1 MSKPEDSFAAIADPT
16 RRAILDLLRLEG
28 PLAAGAIA
36 ARFPSI
42 SRVAV
47 SKHVKV
53 LREAGLVEGHAS
65 GREVLYTLDVRPLRA
80 IQEDWLRR
88 FAPLWDASLE
98 ALRRS
103 VETSDAG
110 GEEQGTGD
118 SVAPPG

>member
-1 MSKPEDSFAAIADPT
+1 MSKSEGPFTAIADPT

-28 PLAAGAIA
+28 ALPAGAIA

-53 LREAGLVEGHAS
+53 LREAGLVEGRAS
-65 GREVLYTLDVRPLRA
+65 GRQVWYTLDVRPLRA
-80 IQEDWLRR
+80 IQEEWLRR

-98 ALRRS
+98 ALREV
-103 VETSDAG
+103 VESD
-110 GEEQGTGD
+110 D
-118 SVAPPG
+118 V